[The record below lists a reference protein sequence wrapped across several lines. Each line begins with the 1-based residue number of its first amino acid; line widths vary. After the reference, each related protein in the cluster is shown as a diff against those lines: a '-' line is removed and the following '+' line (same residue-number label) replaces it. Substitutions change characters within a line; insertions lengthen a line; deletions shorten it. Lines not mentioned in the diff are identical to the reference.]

1 MPWRVV
7 KRDCKQADGKSG
19 SYVVLKVKG
28 DDSTEQSSCHTSKE
42 KAQGS
47 VAARKMSEGRKMK
60 ITKRQLR
67 MLIKEEINR
76 LYESATT
83 DMRVV
88 KNNLVADLSDTLDRI
103 GRMNL
108 GENFEMSVT
117 KTWADMDKVDF
128 QWSNSR
134 GEWVQRQTKYA
145 GFSSL
150 QDLQAL
156 PIDPKKK
163 AFLSDLDNTLRTI
176 SQEVSAEAT
185 AQDLSPKPSIYQ
197 IRFQF
202 VDEEGNEHSETVDIR
217 ENYFEG

>member
-1 MPWRVV
+1 
-7 KRDCKQADGKSG
+7 
-19 SYVVLKVKG
+19 
-28 DDSTEQSSCHTSKE
+28 
-42 KAQGS
+42 
-47 VAARKMSEGRKMK
+47 MK
-60 ITKRQLR
+60 ITKRQIR
-67 MLIKEEINR
+67 RIIKEEIDR
-76 LYESATT
+76 LCEASAA

-108 GENFEMSVT
+108 GENFEMGVT

-134 GEWVQRQTKYA
+134 GEWAQQQTKYA

-150 QDLQAL
+150 QELQAL
-156 PIDPKKK
+156 PIDPKNK
-163 AFLSDLDNTLRTI
+163 AFLSDLDGTLRTI
-176 SQEVSAEAT
+176 SQELAAEAT

-217 ENYFEG
+217 ADYFEG